1 VSHFYNFNSF
11 IEDNF
16 VVSKLLGSMKR
27 IILSATILFVL
38 GFMACN
44 SQDNPKSET
53 KKQALSLEKNIDDM
67 NSFISLFE
75 IPATDISRA
84 INFYQA
90 ILDVNIE
97 KMEIPGMEMGIFPY
111 EEQMVTG
118 VIMKGEGYTPSAD
131 GITIYLDGGDNLQT
145 ILDKVEKNGGE
156 IIVPKTAHA
165 DESGF
170 FALFLD
176 TEGNKLGLNSPN

>member
-1 VSHFYNFNSF
+1 
-11 IEDNF
+11 
-16 VVSKLLGSMKR
+16 MKR
-27 IILSATILFVL
+27 IVLSTTVIFAFGL
-38 GFMACN
+38 MACN
-44 SQDNPKSET
+44 NQNKSNSEVQKVDSGQEQIT
-53 KKQALSLEKNIDDM
+53 NDM

-84 INFYQA
+84 VNFYQA
-90 ILDVNIE
+90 ILDINIE
-97 KMEIPGMEMGIFPY
+97 KMEMPGMEMGIFPY

-118 VIMKGEGYTPSAD
+118 VIMKGDGYKPSAN
-131 GITIYLDGGDNLQT
+131 GPTIYLNGGDNLQT
-145 ILDKVEKNGGE
+145 ILNKVEKNGGK

-165 DESGF
+165 DENGF

>member
-1 VSHFYNFNSF
+1 
-11 IEDNF
+11 
-16 VVSKLLGSMKR
+16 MKR
-27 IILSATILFVL
+27 IILSATILFVF

-44 SQDNPKSET
+44 SQHKPNSET
-53 KKQALSLEKNIDDM
+53 EKQDLQVEKNINDM

-84 INFYQA
+84 VNFYQA
-90 ILDVNIE
+90 ILDINIE
-97 KMEIPGMEMGIFPY
+97 KMDMPGMEMGIFPY
-111 EEQMVTG
+111 EGQMVTG
-118 VIMKGEGYTPSAD
+118 VIMKVEGYKPSAD
-131 GITIYLDGGDNLQT
+131 GVTIYLDGGDNLQT
-145 ILDKVEKNGGE
+145 ILDKVEKNGGK

-165 DESGF
+165 DENGF

>member
-1 VSHFYNFNSF
+1 
-11 IEDNF
+11 
-16 VVSKLLGSMKR
+16 MKK
-27 IILSATILFVL
+27 IILSATVL
-38 GFMACN
+38 LVYSFMGCN
-44 SQDNPKSET
+44 SQNKPNTET
-53 KKQALSLEKNIDDM
+53 EKQNSPIEKNLNNM
-67 NSFISLFE
+67 NNFISLFE

-84 INFYQA
+84 ITFYQT

-97 KMEIPGMEMGIFPY
+97 KMELPGMEMGIFPY
-111 EEQMVTG
+111 ENQMVTG
-118 VIMKGEGYTPSAD
+118 VIMKGEDFKPSAN
-131 GITIYLDGGDNLQT
+131 GVTLYLNGGDNLQT
-145 ILDKVEKNGGE
+145 ILDKVEINGGK

>member
-1 VSHFYNFNSF
+1 MTR
-11 IEDNF
+11 I
-16 VVSKLLGSMKR
+16 LLSVTV
-27 IILSATILFVL
+27 ILAFHLV
-38 GFMACN
+38 ACN
-44 SQDNPKSET
+44 KQTKSNSEVQKVDSSQ
-53 KKQALSLEKNIDDM
+53 KQISNNM

-84 INFYQA
+84 INFYQS
-90 ILDVNIE
+90 ILDIDIE
-97 KMEIPGMEMGIFPY
+97 KMEMPGMEMGIFPY
-111 EEQMVTG
+111 EGQMVTG
-118 VIMKGEGYTPSAD
+118 VIMKVEGDKPGTD
-131 GITIYLDGGDNLQT
+131 GVTIYLNGGDNLQT
-145 ILDKVEKNGGE
+145 ILDKIEKNGGK